1 MIELKNIVYAVTGS
15 AVLQV
20 VGMHVLH
27 VSMPRSYPVLYLLL
41 LFFLTGFSRF
51 IWRILPERTQ
61 ETEQKPDTIRTMI
74 VGAGEAGNM
83 LLKELVGSSHLN
95 RKIEINDLLG
105 REPVDLRMET
115 IMRYVKDIEI
125 GDTTY
130 TKQENGSFTAPS
142 TAAAVG
148 QTATAL
154 PASSISVSGSVNR
167 KKPGPYE
174 LTYTMQDKNGR
185 HFYSNMA
192 F

>member
-20 VGMHVLH
+20 VGMHVLR
-27 VSMPRSYPVLYLLL
+27 VSMPRGWL
-41 LFFLTGFSRF
+41 
-51 IWRILPERTQ
+51 Q
-61 ETEQKPDTIRTMI
+61 CAD
-74 VGAGEAGNM
+74 AGIYQIINGDVHVSM
-83 LLKELVGSSHLN
+83 L

-167 KKPGPYE
+167 KKPGTYE